1 MSIKPRTGSGQS
13 IFFSQLSEL
22 ELSKSII
29 HDPNE
34 STCGFRS
41 SLIQVYIAV
50 ASMKSLILQ
59 APNAITK
66 KSLGDRAGCVQ
77 HPKFETIGSL
87 KSTTPT
93 STKTSPQNITLHYRK
108 FLAVWPSRSRLTMWP
123 KYPKNKLVRAVSEQK

>member
-1 MSIKPRTGSGQS
+1 MFFI
-13 IFFSQLSEL
+13 IFFYLL
-22 ELSKSII
+22 FFLLFIFYFYLFYCFFIKLVRV
-29 HDPNE
+29 HE
-34 STCGFRS
+34 SGSYHLRS
-41 SLIQVYIAV
+41 SN
-50 ASMKSLILQ
+50 KSLILQ
-59 APNAITK
+59 APKAITK